1 MIYDSILTPQ
11 ETEHAIKF
19 IKDTFQLHLSNA
31 LHLRR
36 VTAPLFVKS
45 DIGLN
50 DNLSGI
56 EKPVSFTMEHYGIN
70 CEIVHSLAKWKR
82 MKLYETNEQPNY
94 GIYTDMNAIRKD
106 EILDNIHS
114 IYVDQWDWEKVID
127 DEQRNIDFLYHTID
141 LIYHALLDTEYAV
154 CERYPKLKPF
164 LPPTFKFITA
174 EELVRLYPHLT
185 PKEREKEICKK
196 WGVVFICGI
205 GGMLSN
211 GTKHDHR
218 APDYD
223 DWSTPVQV
231 MSDELGEMIYNYGL
245 NGDLLVWYEPLDIPI
260 ELSSMGLR
268 VNEVSLRTQLEISNC
283 EDYTQYTY
291 HQMVLHNQ
299 LPQTIGGGIGQSRL
313 CMILLH
319 KKHIGE
325 VQSSIWDNDTLNTCK
340 NNQIHILQ

>member
-1 MIYDSILTPQ
+1 MPW
-11 ETEHAIKF
+11 
-19 IKDTFQLHLSNA
+19 
-31 LHLRR
+31 LR
-36 VTAPLFVKS
+36 
-45 DIGLN
+45 
-50 DNLSGI
+50 
-56 EKPVSFTMEHYGIN
+56 
-70 CEIVHSLAKWKR
+70 
-82 MKLYETNEQPNY
+82 
-94 GIYTDMNAIRKD
+94 
-106 EILDNIHS
+106 
-114 IYVDQWDWEKVID
+114 
-127 DEQRNIDFLYHTID
+127 
-141 LIYHALLDTEYAV
+141 
-154 CERYPKLKPF
+154 
-164 LPPTFKFITA
+164 
-174 EELVRLYPHLT
+174 
-185 PKEREKEICKK
+185 
-196 WGVVFICGI
+196 
-205 GGMLSN
+205 LSN